1 MGLFSDVLLTVDFD
15 RTLTAPDSTIPQ
27 RNLDAIRWFMERG
40 GAFTV
45 NTGRSIP
52 MYRPQKHRVQTN
64 VPLLLYNGSAAWD
77 VNGELVNCIE
87 IPLDPKA
94 LIEDLQSRFPELL
107 VEEQG
112 KEHHYLFDENPDWVE
127 FCENNRCAWAYA
139 RAEDAPRPFL
149 KLALSEKR
157 LGKTVSSMFDADEA
171 TLARFDQA
179 QAYVESRYGDT
190 LQTFRAA
197 PKIVD
202 IHAKGV
208 SKAAAAR
215 RLLADL
221 GRKIL
226 VCVGDA
232 ENDLLMLQGADY
244 AYCPADGFL
253 ADRFETVCNCADGAV
268 AHVIYEKIPQILG
281 IQP

>member
-1 MGLFSDVLLTVDFD
+1 
-15 RTLTAPDSTIPQ
+15 
-27 RNLDAIRWFMERG
+27 
-40 GAFTV
+40 
-45 NTGRSIP
+45 
-52 MYRPQKHRVQTN
+52 MYRPQKHRITTN

-77 VNGELVNCIE
+77 LNGELVNCIE

-94 LIEDLQSRFPELL
+94 LIEDLQEKFPELL
-107 VEEQG
+107 VEQQG

-139 RAEDAPRPFL
+139 DPAAAPRPFL
-149 KLALSEKR
+149 KLALYEKKM
-157 LGKTVSSMFDADEA
+157 GKTVSSMFDADEA
-171 TLARFDQA
+171 TLALFDRA
-179 QAYVESRYGDT
+179 QTYVQERYGDT

-202 IHAKGV
+202 IHTKGV

-215 RLLADL
+215 RLQEQL
-221 GRKIL
+221 GRKYL

-253 ADRFETVCNCADGAV
+253 ADRFENVCKCADGAV
-268 AHVIYEKIPQILG
+268 ADVIYEKIPQILG